1 MFFVTQI
8 HSVDTSWHFLIKKSF
23 NPAPERWTLDECLVF
38 RFWQKM
44 QNWWLV
50 CSFRPTQLFNFMLRQ
65 NEKTGWK
72 MLKGIHRNTTNLSI
86 HKGFLMLPRLVK
98 VARECFYIDPLG
110 ICRYIWMSI
119 WCLYHLYIYTH
130 MWCIQLSKWYYIY
143 ITTYVILL
151 HSCILYPV

>member
-1 MFFVTQI
+1 MFFVPRFTLLTRL
-8 HSVDTSWHFLIKKSF
+8 DTSWLRKALTPLLKDG
-23 NPAPERWTLDECLVF
+23 RWTNCLVF

-110 ICRYIWMSI
+110 ICRYIW
-119 WCLYHLYIYTH
+119 CLYDVYIIYIYTH